1 MCQVITDKR
10 SLQLAWGAAHGQLI
24 LDPILAST
32 LLSGDQKAWLDFVA
46 TEIDNTLVFFQVQ
59 DGSLKDRVLK
69 VLLALDVSVG
79 TGAEDQT
86 RWDTELQKLH
96 ALGLFLEQ
104 IDKIHCV

>member
-1 MCQVITDKR
+1 M
-10 SLQLAWGAAHGQLI
+10 
-24 LDPILAST
+24 
-32 LLSGDQKAWLDFVA
+32 
-46 TEIDNTLVFFQVQ
+46 
-59 DGSLKDRVLK
+59 KDRVLK